1 MRIEEYGINVSI
13 KFHDCRKQG
22 YESPVEMH
30 CMLKSFAEKVPQLP
44 LVRGK
49 IEIFRSDHFS
59 VSTTIGFKRG
69 LFITAAPI
77 TKYSKMGSKRKL
89 PVFQFKTNGIH
100 PPMYGAIVLANKS
113 EYISFINSMIELS
126 IAASVI

>member
-30 CMLKSFAEKVPQLP
+30 CMLKSFVEKVPQLP
-44 LVRGK
+44 LVRGEIK
-49 IEIFRSDHFS
+49 IFRSDHFS
-59 VSTTIGFKRG
+59 VSTTIGFKSG
-69 LFITAAPI
+69 LFLTATPRAEYL
-77 TKYSKMGSKRKL
+77 KWDSKRKF
-89 PVFQFKTNGIH
+89 PVFQFKINSIH
-100 PPMYGAIVLANKS
+100 SPVYGAIVLANKS
-113 EYISFINSMIELS
+113 EYISFLNSLIEFS